1 VIGLLLALLAPL
13 GFAFGAAPRVVYRP
27 PVDGPIVDHFRPP
40 ACTWCPGNRGIDY
53 APPRGTPVHASAAG
67 VVSFAGPV
75 GSELFVVVTHSDG
88 LRSTYAFL
96 ASVAV
101 RVGQRVAAGEVVGTS
116 GSELHFGVRR
126 GTVYLDPELLFAG
139 WVPRAR
145 LVPTDGGPPRPPGR
159 RLGAAARPLTWPVGL
174 PSG

>member
-1 VIGLLLALLAPL
+1 MIRLILALLVPL
-13 GFAFGAAPRVVYRP
+13 GLSLGTPPRVVYRP
-27 PVDGPIVDHFRPP
+27 PVAGPVIDHFRPP
-40 ACTWCPGNRGIDY
+40 ACPWCAGNRGIDY
-53 APPRGTPVHASAAG
+53 APPRGTPVHASAPG

-75 GSELFVVVTHSDG
+75 GSDLFVVVAHADG

-101 RVGQRVAAGEVVGTS
+101 RVGERVGAGQVVGTS

-126 GTVYLDPELLFAG
+126 GAVYLDPELLFAG

-145 LVPTDGGPPRPPGR
+145 LVPTDGGPARPPGR
-159 RLGAAARPLTWPVGL
+159 RLGGAARPLAWPVGL